1 MYVDAAMGYFY
12 IETGVKDKMIGFD
25 HVDKFILKDVHLHIP
40 RGMAV
45 GLLGGQGAGK
55 TTFLKLICGLL
66 MPEKGIVHTLQG
78 NPIHNR
84 RQLGQSIGVLFP
96 GRTGLVQ
103 ELSIRENFEQLKIVY
118 QLEGDS
124 FIADYTDLAKRFN
137 FLEVDHLQVKSLS
150 IGQKRRVEL
159 ASALIHRPKLLI
171 LDEPIDHLDEVAKG
185 ALRALLKE
193 RQEQGM
199 TLVVSS
205 YNLDEIVHL
214 CQRLILLDKGEVLYY
229 GDVNV
234 LMKKYAPM
242 EKMKL
247 HLLDKMPDLEDL
259 PFEKY
264 SLFQDQL
271 TLVYNSN
278 HMTSIEVLRSLLK
291 QCTFSDVSIK
301 KSELAEVI
309 LFLKGDT
316 KA

>member
-1 MYVDAAMGYFY
+1 
-12 IETGVKDKMIGFD
+12 MIGFD

-78 NPIHNR
+78 NPIQSR

-96 GRTGLVQ
+96 GSTCLVQ

-118 QLEGDS
+118 HLERDS

-159 ASALIHRPKLLI
+159 ASVLIHRPQLLI

-185 ALRALLKE
+185 SLRALLKE

-205 YNLDEIVHL
+205 YNLDEVLHL

-247 HLLDKMPDLEDL
+247 RLLDKMPDLEDL

-278 HMTSIEVLRSLLK
+278 HMTSIEVIRSLLK

-316 KA
+316 